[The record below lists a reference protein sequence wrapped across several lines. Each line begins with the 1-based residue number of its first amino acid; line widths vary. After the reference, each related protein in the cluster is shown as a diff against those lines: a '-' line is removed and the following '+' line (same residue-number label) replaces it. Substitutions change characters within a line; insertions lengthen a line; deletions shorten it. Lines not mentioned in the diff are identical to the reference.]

1 MGVVVFQSD
10 LPKQAASCVWPL
22 GYSLP
27 TLVLKGLSFKNK
39 KNTLLTVIYWV
50 HSIYLS
56 IVDLKLSY
64 YFYVDE
70 HWN

>member
-10 LPKQAASCVWPL
+10 LPKQAASCVWPP

-39 KNTLLTVIYWV
+39 KNTLDC
-50 HSIYLS
+50 YLLVAFNLS
-56 IVDLKLSY
+56 FNSRSQTKLLLLC
-64 YFYVDE
+64 
-70 HWN
+70 